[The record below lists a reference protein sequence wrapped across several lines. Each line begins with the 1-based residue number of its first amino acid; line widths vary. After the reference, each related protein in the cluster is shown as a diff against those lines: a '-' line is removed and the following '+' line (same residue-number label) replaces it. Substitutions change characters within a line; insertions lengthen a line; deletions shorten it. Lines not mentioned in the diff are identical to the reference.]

1 MDLTHR
7 QPAPLEPAAID
18 LAELGVAVP
27 VGMLPEVFE
36 VEELER
42 DAGLAPLRMQVG
54 AVGHGAMMRRRRR
67 RSVDARLQLGVA
79 ETVDLGPIEPG
90 RAGTQH
96 RGADDAVA
104 DPQAPR
110 HLPVGA
116 PEAPL
121 LSQDL
126 PGLPHGQSLGGH
138 PSPSPGADGPTDGPA
153 SLRGGHRPDHDAP
166 ISVITR
172 PIFLITMVR
181 SW

>member
-1 MDLTHR
+1 
-7 QPAPLEPAAID
+7 
-18 LAELGVAVP
+18 
-27 VGMLPEVFE
+27 MLLEVFE

-42 DAGLAPLRMQVG
+42 DAGLTPLRMQVG

-79 ETVDLGPIEPG
+79 ESVDQGPIEPG
-90 RAGTQH
+90 RAGAQH
-96 RGADDAVA
+96 RGADDPVA

-116 PEAPL
+116 AEAPL

-138 PSPSPGADGPTDGPA
+138 PSPFRGRAAPADGPA
-153 SLRGGHRPDHDAP
+153 SLRFGQRPDHDPP
-166 ISVITR
+166 IPVIT
-172 PIFLITMVR
+172 IDR